1 MRLSPSFIE
10 RKEKMRVQPGQ
21 AGALFASAGGTTVQ
35 VDGRLCKKVH
45 QEGALVVEDCRKAI
59 SISEG

>member
-1 MRLSPSFIE
+1 
-10 RKEKMRVQPGQ
+10 MRVQPGQ